1 MSHTPPSQEKTC
13 KPARSKDDRQNFLV
27 AAVEQALAARRM
39 QLEHAQRANAPAKSA
54 AMKPVAQ
61 VGAIRLRHLNDVVK
75 DSKSRLYP
83 GPCVIASIAGV
94 PVSRAADAI
103 RQVRYGAR
111 WLDFSYT
118 PPIQWASGCE
128 IEQAL
133 HLLGFVGQWRRLPDQ
148 PTLAVYLNARAGAER
163 DHPCVV
169 FLGNNPV
176 AVSGGVFCD
185 VFSHGEVVDIDDAK
199 GRRKRVSRVYVLI
212 KRIAPSPI
220 ASRQPGPKTAKAGT
234 NSKADR
240 LFRAA
245 VKAETG
251 ALRVK
256 ITPNEVFI
264 VRADEAGWYWL
275 GGRDGV
281 EDLILRPTSNGRL
294 RGNTDEAAAYRQAMG
309 E

>member
-27 AAVEQALAARRM
+27 AAVEEALAARRM
-39 QLEHAQRANAPAKSA
+39 QLERAQRADAPAKSA
-54 AMKPVAQ
+54 AMKPVAA
-61 VGAIRLRHLNDVVK
+61 VGAARLRHLNDVVK

-103 RQVRYGAR
+103 RQVLYGSR

-118 PPIQWASGCE
+118 PPIKWASDRE

-133 HLLGFVGQWRRLPDQ
+133 HLLGFVGQWRRLPDR
-148 PTLAVYLNARAGAER
+148 PTLAAYLNARIGAER
-163 DHPCVV
+163 DHPCVL
-169 FLGNNPV
+169 FLSTHCV

-185 VFSHGEVVDIDDAK
+185 VFSRGVVVDIDEAP
-199 GRRKRVSRVYVLI
+199 GRRKRVNRVFVLT
-212 KRIAPSPI
+212 KRVAPSPI
-220 ASRQPGPKTAKAGT
+220 ASRQPGPNAAKTGA
-234 NSKADR
+234 NSKVDR

-245 VKAETG
+245 IKAETG

-256 ITPNEVFI
+256 VTPNEVFI

-275 GGRDGV
+275 GNREGV
-281 EDLILRPTSNGRL
+281 EDLILRSNSNGRL
-294 RGNTDEAAAYRQAMG
+294 RGNTDEAAAYRKAMG
-309 E
+309 D